1 MRSIQR
7 ALPAK
12 GNRNFSAHRMARISY
27 NDQAEAG
34 YKAVRGVSRD
44 GLGAWALRA
53 GGTSKSSVL
62 MWPGLMVTGETPRTA
77 GRASSLSRLC
87 QVGTACPPT
96 RWASAR
102 LGLGDRTSAT

>member
-34 YKAVRGVSRD
+34 YKAVRGVPRD

-53 GGTSKSSVL
+53 GGISKSPEL
-62 MWPGLMVTGETPRTA
+62 TWAGLMGTGETPRTA
-77 GRASSLSRLC
+77 GRAS
-87 QVGTACPPT
+87 APT
-96 RWASAR
+96 RIGHR
-102 LGLGDRTSAT
+102 GDGGPPPPGATAP